1 MQILLT
7 FDTDLLALWG
17 EDFGK
22 EIWETQIEPYS
33 DQNSITLV
41 FPEQISCV
49 ATSFGRG
56 LLGGEI
62 NKLGIN
68 AVKRKYTIQ
77 SLNKDCQQQFSKHFW
92 NCWDWERNSH
102 IW

>member
-7 FDTDLLALWG
+7 FDADLLALWG

-92 NCWDWERNSH
+92 NCWD
-102 IW
+102 